1 MQDLK
6 LHDKNEGFTWSMPKG
21 PFSFFS
27 DEDIR
32 CFDENGYII
41 LEDAFDAQEISSVIE
56 QIDPFEYNVTEAL
69 RGLDGR
75 NNFYNTPSY
84 TIRSIKNI

>member
-41 LEDAFDAQEISSVIE
+41 LEDAFDAQEISSV
-56 QIDPFEYNVTEAL
+56 L
-69 RGLDGR
+69 
-75 NNFYNTPSY
+75 
-84 TIRSIKNI
+84 

>member
-1 MQDLK
+1 MLSALDAV
-6 LHDKNEGFTWSMPKG
+6 DSD
-21 PFSFFS
+21 SFFS

-56 QIDPFEYNVTEAL
+56 QIDPFEYKAGFV
-69 RGLDGR
+69 DM
-75 NNFYNTPSY
+75 
-84 TIRSIKNI
+84 KNK